1 MTTPKQRYYDDLN
14 REGFVADNAQK
25 QAVELLDSLYHRL
38 VASNAKKKDSGFITQ
53 LKQLIK
59 TPHETP
65 EHGLYLWGGVGR
77 GKTYLMDSFFESLPF
92 ESKMRIHFHRFMRR
106 IHSDLSVFKGY
117 VNPLE
122 KVADKIASETK
133 VICFDEFFVS
143 DITDAMILGTLFE
156 ALFARGVC
164 LVATS
169 NIEPARLY
177 QNGLQRQRFLPAIA
191 LLEQHCQVVNVDGGS
206 DYRLR
211 ALTNTSLYHS
221 PFNDQA
227 QNAIANIFEALATND
242 KNIIRNSYIIVNAR
256 EIEVIAMTSDVIWF
270 DFSAICEGSRSQNDY
285 IDIACEFH
293 AVVIGNI
300 PELNTEREDSSRRFI
315 NLVDEFYDHNVKLA
329 IAAELPLDKLYSGSK
344 LAFEFERTQSRLI
357 EMQSLE
363 FLSRAHQ
370 IEKGL

>member
-1 MTTPKQRYYDDLN
+1 MTTPKQRYLDDLN

-25 QAVELLDSLYHRL
+25 QAVEHLESLYQRLLLVHSKVEDSSL
-38 VASNAKKKDSGFITQ
+38 VARFKK
-53 LKQLIK
+53 LIK
-59 TPHETP
+59 TPDKTP
-65 EHGLYLWGGVGR
+65 EKGLYLWGGVGR
-77 GKTYLMDSFFESLPF
+77 GKTYLMDCFFEALPF
-92 ESKMRIHFHRFMRR
+92 DAKLRIHFHRFMRR
-106 IHSDLSVFKGY
+106 VHHDLSLFKGH

-122 KVADKIASETK
+122 RVADKIAKETE

-191 LLEQHCQVVNVDGGS
+191 LLEQHCQVLNVDGGS

-211 ALTNTSLYHS
+211 VLTNTSLYHS
-221 PFNDQA
+221 PLNEKS
-227 QNAIANIFEALATND
+227 QNAISDIFETLAANE
-242 KNIIRNSYIIVNAR
+242 KNITRDANLTVNDRA
-256 EIEVIAMTSDVIWF
+256 ISVKAMTSDVIWF
-270 DFSAICEGSRSQNDY
+270 DFTAICDGPRSQNDY

-293 AVVIGNI
+293 AVVVSNV
-300 PELNTEREDSSRRFI
+300 PLLNAETEDSARRFI
-315 NLVDEFYDHNVKLA
+315 NLVDEFYDRNVKLA
-329 IAAELPLDKLYSGSK
+329 ISAQYPLEKLYQGNK
-344 LAFEFERTQSRLI
+344 LTFEFERTKSRLI

-363 FLSRAHQ
+363 FLSQPHQ
-370 IEKGL
+370 VD

>member
-25 QAVELLDSLYHRL
+25 KAVELLDGLYHRL
-38 VASNAKKKDSGFITQ
+38 VANNATIEDSGLITQ

-59 TPHETP
+59 TPNKTP
-65 EHGLYLWGGVGR
+65 ERGLYLWGGVGR

-92 ESKMRIHFHRFMRR
+92 ESKLRIHFHRFMRR
-106 IHSDLSVFKGY
+106 VHNDLSIFKGH

-122 KVADKIASETK
+122 KVAEKIASETE

-143 DITDAMILGTLFE
+143 DITDAMILGKLFE

-211 ALTNTSLYHS
+211 ALTNTFLYHF
-221 PFNDQA
+221 PLNDQA
-227 QNAIANIFEALATND
+227 KKAISNIFETLATND
-242 KNIIRNSYIIVNAR
+242 KNIVRDCFITINDRVIPVLAR
-256 EIEVIAMTSDVIWF
+256 TSDVIWF
-270 DFSAICEGSRSQNDY
+270 DFLAICDGPRSQNDY

-293 AVVIGNI
+293 AVVISNV
-300 PELNTEREDSSRRFI
+300 PELNIGSEDCARRFI

-329 IAAELPLDKLYSGSK
+329 IAAELPLEKLYNGSK

-363 FLSRAHQ
+363 YLSRAHQ
-370 IEKGL
+370 IEKDL